1 MWESVGV
8 ILPAFGL
15 VAVGYLAVR
24 TGLLSGKAGDGL
36 SEFVYTLA
44 IPCLIFRTLARAQ
57 MPDVQPWGYWI
68 AYFTGVAVVW
78 GLGMLAA
85 SRLFRRDADETVL
98 AGFSAAQSNTV
109 LVGVPIILRAY
120 GEEGAVPL
128 FLLIAIHLPI
138 MVAAAS
144 LLIEGRD
151 ASLAAIVKRL
161 LVNPIIVAILLGSA
175 VRPIGG
181 VVPEPA
187 WRIVEL
193 IGSAAVPCA
202 LVAMG
207 AALHRYGLTAGLPL
221 PAVVS
226 GLKLVVHPLIVYWLA
241 TRVFTMPPAWAG
253 VAVLFAAC
261 PTGVNAY
268 LLAERYKRG
277 VGLTSSAVSLST
289 MLAMLTMFGWLQVLG
304 K

>member
-1 MWESVGV
+1 MWESIGV

-15 VAVGYLAVR
+15 IAVGFLAVR
-24 TGLLSGKAGDGL
+24 TRLVSERAGDGL

-44 IPCLIFRTLARAQ
+44 VPCLIFRTLARAEV
-57 MPDVQPWGYWI
+57 PDVQPWGYWI
-68 AYFTGVAVVW
+68 AYFTGVAIVW
-78 GLGMLAA
+78 ALAMIVA
-85 SRLFRRDADETVL
+85 ARLFGRDPGESVL
-98 AGFSAAQSNTV
+98 AGFSAGQSNTV

-128 FLLIAIHLPI
+128 FLLIAVHLPI

-151 ASLAAIVKRL
+151 ASLLGIVRRL
-161 LVNPIIVAILLGSA
+161 LVNPIVVAILLGSA
-175 VRPIGG
+175 ARPLGG
-181 VVPEPA
+181 FIPDPA

-202 LVAMG
+202 LFAMG

-221 PAVVS
+221 PLIVS
-226 GLKLVVHPLIVYWLA
+226 GLKLVMHPLIVYWLA
-241 TRVFTMPPAWAG
+241 TRVFTMPPAWTG

-268 LLAERYKRG
+268 LLAERYRQG
-277 VGLTSSAVSLST
+277 VALTSSAVSLST
-289 MLAMLTMFGWLQVLG
+289 MLAMLTMFLWLQVLG

>member
-15 VAVGYLAVR
+15 IAIGFVAVR
-24 TGLLSGKAGDGL
+24 TRLVSERAGEGL

-44 IPCLIFRTLARAQ
+44 VPCLIFRTLARAEV
-57 MPDVQPWGYWI
+57 PAVQPWGYWI
-68 AYFTGVAVVW
+68 AYFAGVAVVW
-78 GLGMLAA
+78 ALAMLVAG
-85 SRLFRRDADETVL
+85 RLFGLAPAERVL
-98 AGFSAAQSNTV
+98 AGFSAGQSNTV

-128 FLLIAIHLPI
+128 FLLIAVHLPI

-151 ASLAAIVKRL
+151 ASLIGIVRRL

-175 VRPIGG
+175 ARPLGAFI
-181 VVPEPA
+181 PEPA
-187 WRIVEL
+187 WRIAEL

-202 LVAMG
+202 LFAMG

-221 PAVVS
+221 PTIVS
-226 GLKLVVHPLIVYWLA
+226 GLKLVLHPLIVYWLA
-241 TRVFTMPPAWAG
+241 TRVFTMPPAWTG

-268 LLAERYKRG
+268 LLAERYRQG
-277 VGLTSSAVSLST
+277 VALTSSAVSLST
-289 MLAMLTMFGWLQVLG
+289 MLAMGTIFVWLQVLG

>member
-15 VAVGYLAVR
+15 VAVGFVAVR
-24 TGLLSGKAGDGL
+24 SRLLSERSGDEL
-36 SEFVYTLA
+36 SDFVYTLA
-44 IPCLIFRTLARAQ
+44 IPCLIFRTLARAE

-78 GLGMLAA
+78 ALAMVIA
-85 SRLFRRDADETVL
+85 ARVFRRDASETVL
-98 AGFSAAQSNTV
+98 AGFSAGQSNTV

-128 FLLIAIHLPI
+128 FLLIAVHLPI

-151 ASLAAIVKRL
+151 ASLLAVGKRL

-175 VRPIGG
+175 ARPFGG
-181 VVPEPA
+181 AIPDPA
-187 WRIVEL
+187 WRMVEL
-193 IGSAAVPCA
+193 IGSAAIPCA
-202 LVAMG
+202 LIAMG

-221 PAVVS
+221 PATVS
-226 GLKLVVHPLIVYWLA
+226 VLKLVVHPLIVYWLA
-241 TRVFTMPPAWAG
+241 TRVFVLPPAWTG

-277 VGLTSSAVSLST
+277 VALTSSAVSLST

>member
-1 MWESVGV
+1 MWESIGV

-15 VAVGYLAVR
+15 IAVGFLALR
-24 TGLLSGKAGDGL
+24 TGLVSDRAGDGL

-44 IPCLIFRTLARAQ
+44 VPCLIFRTLARAEV
-57 MPDVQPWGYWI
+57 PDVQPWGYWI
-68 AYFTGVAVVW
+68 AYFTGVAIVW
-78 GLGMLAA
+78 ALAMIVA
-85 SRLFRRDADETVL
+85 ARLFKRDPGESVL
-98 AGFSAAQSNTV
+98 AGFSAGQSNTV

-128 FLLIAIHLPI
+128 FLLIAVHLPI

-151 ASLAAIVKRL
+151 ASLLGIVKRL

-175 VRPIGG
+175 ARPLGAFI
-181 VVPEPA
+181 PDPA

-202 LVAMG
+202 LFAMG

-221 PAVVS
+221 PLMVS

-241 TRVFTMPPAWAG
+241 TRVFTMPPAWTG

-268 LLAERYKRG
+268 LLAERYRQG
-277 VGLTSSAVSLST
+277 VALTSSAVSLST
-289 MLAMLTMFGWLQVLG
+289 MLAMLTMFLWLQVLG

>member
-1 MWESVGV
+1 MWDSVGV
-8 ILPAFGL
+8 ILPAFAL
-15 VAVGYLAVR
+15 IAVGYLAVR
-24 TGLLSGKAGDGL
+24 ARLLSERAGDGL

-44 IPCLIFRTLARAQ
+44 IPCLIFRTLARAE
-57 MPDVQPWGYWI
+57 MPEVQPWGYWI

-78 GLGMLAA
+78 ALGMAIAA
-85 SRLFRRDADETVL
+85 RLFRRDPSESVL

-120 GEEGAVPL
+120 GDEGAVPL
-128 FLLIAIHLPI
+128 FLLIAVHLPI

-151 ASLAAIVKRL
+151 TSLPGILRRL

-175 VRPIGG
+175 ARPAVGFL
-181 VVPEPA
+181 PDPF
-187 WRIVEL
+187 WRVVEL

-202 LVAMG
+202 LVGMG
-207 AALHRYGLTAGLPL
+207 TALHRYGLATGLPL
-221 PAVVS
+221 PAAVS
-226 GLKLVVHPLIVYWLA
+226 ALKLVVHPLIVYWLA
-241 TRVFTMPPAWAG
+241 TRIFVLPPAWTG

-277 VGLTSSAVSLST
+277 VALTSSAVSLST
-289 MLAMLTMFGWLQVLG
+289 VLSMVTIFAWLQVLG

>member
-1 MWESVGV
+1 MWESIGV

-15 VAVGYLAVR
+15 IAVGYLAVR
-24 TGLLSGKAGDGL
+24 TRLLSERAGDGL

-44 IPCLIFRTLARAQ
+44 VPCLIFRTLARAEV
-57 MPDVQPWGYWI
+57 PDVQPWGYWL
-68 AYFTGVAVVW
+68 AYFSGVVVVW

-85 SRLFRRDADETVL
+85 HRLFRRDASETVL
-98 AGFSAAQSNTV
+98 AGFSAGQSNTV

-120 GEEGAVPL
+120 GDEGAVPL
-128 FLLIAIHLPI
+128 FLLIAVHLPI

-144 LLIEGRD
+144 ILIEGRE
-151 ASLAAIVKRL
+151 ASPAAIVKRL

-175 VRPIGG
+175 ARPLGG
-181 VVPEPA
+181 FVPDPA
-187 WRIVEL
+187 WRVVEL
-193 IGSAAVPCA
+193 IGSAAIPCA
-202 LVAMG
+202 LLAMG

-226 GLKLVVHPLIVYWLA
+226 VLKLVVHPLVVFWLA
-241 TRVFTMPPAWAG
+241 THVFTMPPAWAG

-268 LLAERYKRG
+268 LLAERYGRG
-277 VGLTSSAVSLST
+277 VALTSSAVSLST
-289 MLAMLTMFGWLQVLG
+289 MGAMATMFLWLQVLG